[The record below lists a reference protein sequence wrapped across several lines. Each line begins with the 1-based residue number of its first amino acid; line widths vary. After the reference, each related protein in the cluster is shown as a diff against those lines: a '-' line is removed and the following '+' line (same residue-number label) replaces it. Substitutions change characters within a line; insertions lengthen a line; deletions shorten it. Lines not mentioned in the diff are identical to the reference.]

1 MITVII
7 YRIVTLPGIVIISF
21 WNAIYTIFKWLKY
34 GQLPRRKMQVY
45 GSKKR

>member
-7 YRIVTLPGIVIISF
+7 YRIVTLPAIIIMVL
-21 WNAIYTIFKWLKY
+21 WNAIHTIIKWLKN